1 MCLVIPVEGDLHG
14 GQLPVDAIVVF
25 FDLVQIVVDIP
36 VFRRGLAGR
45 VKAGV
50 YPHLRVALPQTV
62 QKNLAAAQLRHADK
76 ELVDSHLL
84 FHGLRILVFKFY
96 AHGACEIG
104 EVDRVLD
111 FDNLD
116 SDGDFTEDEILSFVN
131 NSLRKKKICVFN
143 DDGILARI
151 VRLELEYEDSVNL

>member
-1 MCLVIPVEGDLHG
+1 MVEETDGIYYDEEKAIDYILSNMPDLDCRRDDILSVIDS
-14 GQLPVDAIVVF
+14 I
-25 FDLVQIVVDIP
+25 FDFYDSK
-36 VFRRGLAGR
+36 GL
-45 VKAGV
+45 
-50 YPHLRVALPQTV
+50 
-62 QKNLAAAQLRHADK
+62 
-76 ELVDSHLL
+76 
-84 FHGLRILVFKFY
+84 
-96 AHGACEIG
+96 
-104 EVDRVLD
+104 LD